1 MVQVSHLEL
10 YCTYRVGGCCGAGV
24 FLSSCLL
31 AADSSSSSPKVVVC
45 CSCSSSCHHVKKLLA
60 NTGLSTIPVIL

>member
-10 YCTYRVGGCCGAGV
+10 YCTGLVGVGGV

-45 CSCSSSCHHVKKLLA
+45 CSCSCHHVRELLA
-60 NTGLSTIPVIL
+60 NGLLTAC

>member
-10 YCTYRVGGCCGAGV
+10 YCTGLVGVGGV

-45 CSCSSSCHHVKKLLA
+45 LLLSVVCVQVRKLLA
-60 NTGLSTIPVIL
+60 NCLLTAC